1 MATHTPAQIAHE
13 KRRYIQVFVW
23 LTVLTG
29 LELGVIYLPLSKIMI
44 GLLLILLAASKATLV
59 AAFYMHLVNETRTL
73 AYIAATPA
81 VLCVFLIFMLLP
93 DLGAI
98 TRVFTQTT
106 PQASSA
112 PPPPH

>member
-1 MATHTPAQIAHE
+1 MTTHTPAQIAHE

-29 LELGVIYLPLSKIMI
+29 LELGVIYLPLSKIAI
-44 GLLLILLAASKATLV
+44 GGLLIMLAGTKAALV
-59 AAFYMHLVNETRTL
+59 AAFYMHLANETRTL
-73 AYIAATPA
+73 TYIAMTPA
-81 VLCVFLIFMLLP
+81 ILCVLLVFSLLP

-98 TRVFTQTT
+98 RRVFTQAI
-106 PQASSA
+106 PQAASA